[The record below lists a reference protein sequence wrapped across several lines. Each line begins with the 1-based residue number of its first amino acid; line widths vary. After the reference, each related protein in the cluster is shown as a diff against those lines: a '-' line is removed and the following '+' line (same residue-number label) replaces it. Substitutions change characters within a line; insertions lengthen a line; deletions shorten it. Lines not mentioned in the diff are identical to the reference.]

1 MKATLLILAVMA
13 SPALANFPV
22 KQSQTWQVTEDK
34 IYVSNQSEVLW
45 EIEHTCD
52 HYNLKE
58 GSVSIVVNES
68 RVRRNSQLELVIN
81 GQPQMCQ
88 VEQIRYLR

>member
-34 IYVSNQSEVLW
+34 IYVSNQNEVSW
-45 EIEHTCD
+45 EIDHTCG
-52 HYNLKE
+52 NSISKE
-58 GSVSIVVNES
+58 DKVSIVVNQS

-81 GQPQMCQ
+81 GQTQQCQ

>member
-1 MKATLLILAVMA
+1 MKALLLILLLT
-13 SPALANFPV
+13 PAAYANFPV
-22 KQSQTWQVTEDK
+22 KQSQTWQVVEDT
-34 IYVSNQSEVLW
+34 IYVSNQKEKLW
-45 EIEHTCD
+45 KID
-52 HYNLKE
+52 HSCNESITKNDR
-58 GSVSIVVNES
+58 VSIVVNQS

>member
-34 IYVSNQSEVLW
+34 IYVSNQNQVSW
-45 EIEHTCD
+45 EID
-52 HYNLKE
+52 HSCGNSIAKDDR
-58 GSVSIVVNES
+58 VSIVVNQS
-68 RVRRNSQLELVIN
+68 RVRKNSQLELVVN
-81 GQPQMCQ
+81 GRPQMCQ

>member
-52 HYNLKE
+52 NYNLKE

>member
-1 MKATLLILAVMA
+1 MKATLLILAILA

-34 IYVSNQSEVLW
+34 IYVSNQNEVSW
-45 EIEHTCD
+45 EIEHTCS
-52 HYNLKE
+52 NSIAKE
-58 GSVSIVVNES
+58 DKVSIVVNQS
-68 RVRRNSQLELVIN
+68 RVRKNSQLELVVN
-81 GQPQMCQ
+81 GRPQMCQ

>member
-1 MKATLLILAVMA
+1 MKALLLMLLLT
-13 SPALANFPV
+13 PAAYANFPV

-34 IYVSNQSEVLW
+34 IYVSNQSETLW

-52 HYNLKE
+52 NYNLKE
-58 GSVSIVVNES
+58 ASVSIVVNES
-68 RVRRNSQLELVIN
+68 RVRRNSQLEMVIN
-81 GQPQMCQ
+81 GRPQMCQ

>member
-1 MKATLLILAVMA
+1 MKATLLILAILA

-34 IYVSNQSEVLW
+34 IYVSNQTEVSW
-45 EIEHTCD
+45 EIEHTCS
-52 HYNLKE
+52 NSIAKE
-58 GSVSIVVNES
+58 DKVSIVVNQS
-68 RVRRNSQLELVIN
+68 RVRKNSQLELVVN
-81 GQPQMCQ
+81 GLPQMCQ

>member
-1 MKATLLILAVMA
+1 MKALVLMLLLT
-13 SPALANFPV
+13 PAAYANFPV

-34 IYVSNQSEVLW
+34 IYVSNQKERIWEV
-45 EIEHTCD
+45 EHSCAKSITKAT
-52 HYNLKE
+52 N
-58 GSVSIVVNES
+58 VSIVVNQS

>member
-52 HYNLKE
+52 NYNLKE
-58 GSVSIVVNES
+58 ASVSIVVNES
-68 RVRRNSQLELVIN
+68 RVRRNSQLELVVN
-81 GQPQMCQ
+81 GRPQMCQ

>member
-1 MKATLLILAVMA
+1 MKATLLILAILA

-34 IYVSNQSEVLW
+34 IYVSNQNEVSW
-45 EIEHTCD
+45 EIDHTCG
-52 HYNLKE
+52 NSISKE
-58 GSVSIVVNES
+58 DKVSIVVNQS
-68 RVRRNSQLELVIN
+68 RVRKNSQLELVIN
-81 GQPQMCQ
+81 GRPQMCQ